1 MIFGSRER
9 VELKTLDQVRVMRR
23 AGLVVASALD
33 AVRTAARPG
42 MTTADLDEVAA
53 RTIAAAG
60 AKPSFLGYMGYP
72 ATICVSVGDEVI
84 HGIPGARVLEVGDV
98 VSVDCGAIV
107 DGWHGDSALSL
118 VLGPDGALDVDAP
131 SDGADG
137 ADGADR
143 ADLDLV
149 RATRTAM
156 WAGIAA
162 LAGGKRLNDV
172 GTAVE
177 AAVELAGG
185 ATDVEYGIVE
195 DYVGHGIGTAM
206 HQPPDVVNFRT
217 SDRGPRLRPGMCLA
231 VEPMVTR
238 GSGDTRVL
246 EDDWTVVTQD
256 GARAAHWEHTV
267 ALLEDG
273 ISVLT
278 APDGGRAGLA
288 PFEVEPVTLD
298 V

>member
-1 MIFGSRER
+1 MIFGQRER
-9 VELKTLDQVRVMRR
+9 VELKTREQVRVMRR

-33 AVRTAARPG
+33 AVRAAARPG
-42 MTTADLDEVAA
+42 LTTADLDAVAA
-53 RTIAAAG
+53 ATIADAG
-60 AKPSFLGYMGYP
+60 ATPSFLGYEGFP
-72 ATICVSVGDEVI
+72 ATICVSVADEVI
-84 HGIPGARVLEVGDV
+84 HGIPGGRVLEAGDV
-98 VSVDCGAIV
+98 VSVDCGAVV
-107 DGWHGDSALSL
+107 DGWHGDSAVSF
-118 VLGPDGALDVDAP
+118 VLGPQGALDVDDPAR
-131 SDGADG
+131 SAGVDA
-137 ADGADR
+137 

-162 LAGGKRLNDV
+162 LAGGKRLGDV

-185 ATDVEYGIVE
+185 ASGVEYGIVE

-231 VEPMVTR
+231 VEPMITR
-238 GSGDTRVL
+238 GSGATRVL
-246 EDDWTVVTQD
+246 ADDWTVVTQD
-256 GARAAHWEHTV
+256 GSRAAHWEHTV

-278 APDGGRAGLA
+278 APDGGRAGLD
-288 PFEVEPVTLD
+288 PFDVEPVVLD